1 MAEKLKVVW
10 LSNIIFPDAAERIGV
25 ARYAIGSW
33 LTAYRD
39 VMRKYHGDDMM
50 LHVIAPYDGHS
61 FAELTVGDTYHYLF
75 PRSCRANELSVW
87 LKALDSR
94 INPDVVHLH
103 GSEFPHSSLYIDA
116 CGNGNAVLS
125 IQGLISTCASY
136 YLAGLPS
143 HYMPTLR
150 DLLKRDTLLDQRREM
165 ARRGRLER
173 SLLTKVRYVA
183 GRTSWDYAHCKA
195 VNQSLHYFVCNEPL
209 REGFYRAAWSLPACR
224 RHTVF
229 ACQSSYPLKGLHML
243 LRALAIVRHTYPDA
257 VLSLPGVDL
266 TRRPWYRTS
275 TYWKYIRSLIR
286 DLGLSGCVHFLG
298 DLSEEEM
305 IDQYL
310 SANVFVC
317 PSSIENSSN
326 SVCEA
331 QMTGTPVIASYVG
344 GMMDL
349 VDDGVTGLLYRF
361 EEIEMLAD
369 KICRIFADD
378 DLAVTLSR
386 NARAAASVRHDREA
400 IARSL
405 WQIYQTVS
413 GNVNQ
418 DRQQ

>member
-50 LHVIAPYDGHS
+50 LHVIAPYGGHS
-61 FAELTVGDTYHYLF
+61 FAELTVGDTCHYLF
-75 PRSCRANELSVW
+75 PKECKPQALSAW
-87 LKALDSR
+87 FKSIDDR
-94 INPDVVHLH
+94 IRPDVVHLH
-103 GSEFPHSSLYIDA
+103 GSEFPHSSIYVDA
-116 CGNGNAVLS
+116 CGNANAVLS
-125 IQGLISTCASY
+125 IQGLVSVYPRY
-136 YLAGLPS
+136 YFAGMPV
-143 HYMPTLR
+143 HYPPTLR
-150 DLLKRDTLLDQRREM
+150 DLLKGETLTARRNEM

-209 REGFYRAAWSLPACR
+209 REGFYHAAWSLPACR
-224 RHTVF
+224 RHTIF
-229 ACQSSYPLKGLHML
+229 ACQSSYPIKGTHML
-243 LRALAIVRHTYPDA
+243 LRALAIVRRTYPDA
-257 VLSLPGVDL
+257 VLSLPGVDV
-266 TRRPWYRTS
+266 TRRPWYRTF

-331 QMTGTPVIASYVG
+331 QMTGIPVIASYVG

>member
-61 FAELTVGDTYHYLF
+61 FAEQTVGDTCHYLF
-75 PRSCRANELSVW
+75 PKECKPQALSAW
-87 LKALDSR
+87 FKSIDDR
-94 INPDVVHLH
+94 IRPDVVHLH
-103 GSEFPHSSLYIDA
+103 GSEFPHSSIYVDA
-116 CGNGNAVLS
+116 CGNANAVLS
-125 IQGLISTCASY
+125 IQGLVSVYPRY
-136 YLAGLPS
+136 YFAGMPV
-143 HYMPTLR
+143 HYPPTLR
-150 DLLKRDTLLDQRREM
+150 DLLKGETLTARRNEM

-183 GRTSWDYAHCKA
+183 GRTSWDYAHCKV

-209 REGFYRAAWSLPACR
+209 REGFYHAAWSLPACR
-224 RHTVF
+224 RHTIF
-229 ACQSSYPLKGLHML
+229 ACQSSYPIKGTHML
-243 LRALAIVRHTYPDA
+243 LRALAIVRRTYPDA
-257 VLSLPGVDL
+257 VLSLPGVDV
-266 TRRPWYRTS
+266 TRRPWYRTF

-331 QMTGTPVIASYVG
+331 QMTGIPVIASYVG

>member
-61 FAELTVGDTYHYLF
+61 FVELTVGDTCHYLF
-75 PRSCRANELSVW
+75 PKECKPQALSAW
-87 LKALDSR
+87 FKSIDDR
-94 INPDVVHLH
+94 IRPDVVHLH
-103 GSEFPHSSLYIDA
+103 GSEFPHSSIYVDA
-116 CGNGNAVLS
+116 CGNANAVLS
-125 IQGLISTCASY
+125 IQGLVSVYPRY
-136 YLAGLPS
+136 YFAGMPV
-143 HYMPTLR
+143 HYPPTLR
-150 DLLKRDTLLDQRREM
+150 DLLKGETLTARRNEM

-173 SLLTKVRYVA
+173 LLLTKVRYVA

-209 REGFYRAAWSLPACR
+209 REGFYHAAWSLPACR
-224 RHTVF
+224 RHTIF
-229 ACQSSYPLKGLHML
+229 ACQSSYPIKGTHML
-243 LRALAIVRHTYPDA
+243 LRALAIVRRTYPDA
-257 VLSLPGVDL
+257 VLSLPGVDVA
-266 TRRPWYRTS
+266 RRPWYRTF
-275 TYWKYIRSLIR
+275 TYWKYICSLIC

-331 QMTGTPVIASYVG
+331 QMTGIPVIASYVG

>member
-61 FAELTVGDTYHYLF
+61 FAEQTVGDTCHYLF
-75 PRSCRANELSVW
+75 PKECKPQALSAW
-87 LKALDSR
+87 FKSIDDR
-94 INPDVVHLH
+94 IRPDVVHLH
-103 GSEFPHSSLYIDA
+103 GSEFPHSSIYVDA
-116 CGNGNAVLS
+116 CGNANAVLS
-125 IQGLISTCASY
+125 IQGLVSVYPRY
-136 YLAGLPS
+136 YFAGMPV
-143 HYMPTLR
+143 HYPPTLR
-150 DLLKRDTLLDQRREM
+150 DLLKGETLTARRNEM

-209 REGFYRAAWSLPACR
+209 REGFYHAAWSLPACR
-224 RHTVF
+224 RHTIF
-229 ACQSSYPLKGLHML
+229 ACQSSYPIKGTHML
-243 LRALAIVRHTYPDA
+243 LRALAIVRRTYPDA
-257 VLSLPGVDL
+257 VLSLPGVDV
-266 TRRPWYRTS
+266 TRRPWYRTF

>member
-1 MAEKLKVVW
+1 
-10 LSNIIFPDAAERIGV
+10 
-25 ARYAIGSW
+25 
-33 LTAYRD
+33 
-39 VMRKYHGDDMM
+39 
-50 LHVIAPYDGHS
+50 
-61 FAELTVGDTYHYLF
+61 
-75 PRSCRANELSVW
+75 
-87 LKALDSR
+87 
-94 INPDVVHLH
+94 
-103 GSEFPHSSLYIDA
+103 
-116 CGNGNAVLS
+116 
-125 IQGLISTCASY
+125 
-136 YLAGLPS
+136 
-143 HYMPTLR
+143 
-150 DLLKRDTLLDQRREM
+150 
-165 ARRGRLER
+165 
-173 SLLTKVRYVA
+173 
-183 GRTSWDYAHCKA
+183 
-195 VNQSLHYFVCNEPL
+195 
-209 REGFYRAAWSLPACR
+209 
-224 RHTVF
+224 
-229 ACQSSYPLKGLHML
+229 ML
-243 LRALAIVRHTYPDA
+243 LRALAIVRRTYPDA
-257 VLSLPGVDL
+257 ELSLPGVDL

-331 QMTGTPVIASYVG
+331 QMTGIPVIASYVG

>member
-61 FAELTVGDTYHYLF
+61 FAEQTVGDTCHYLF
-75 PRSCRANELSVW
+75 PKECKPQALSAW
-87 LKALDSR
+87 FKSIDDR
-94 INPDVVHLH
+94 IRPDVVHLH
-103 GSEFPHSSLYIDA
+103 GSEFPHSSIYVDA
-116 CGNGNAVLS
+116 CGNANAVLS
-125 IQGLISTCASY
+125 IQGLVSVYPRY
-136 YLAGLPS
+136 YFAGMPV
-143 HYMPTLR
+143 HYPPTLR
-150 DLLKRDTLLDQRREM
+150 DLLKGETLTARRNEM

-209 REGFYRAAWSLPACR
+209 REGFYHAAWSLPACR
-224 RHTVF
+224 RHTIF
-229 ACQSSYPLKGLHML
+229 ACQSSYPIKGTHML
-243 LRALAIVRHTYPDA
+243 LRALAIVRRTYPDA
-257 VLSLPGVDL
+257 VLSLPGVDVA
-266 TRRPWYRTS
+266 RRPWYRTF